1 MKTKLIILVATL
13 LATLTAV
20 AQSATEKAFAE
31 ALAAKSHTIESIS
44 CRFEQSRSMQILASE
59 VKKEGTF
66 NYLRPECIRLVFDDG
81 DYILM
86 TDSQFRISSAGVE
99 QAVRIQA
106 NPMLKELKR
115 ILSACMTG
123 DVSALAA
130 GFAPTISDEGA
141 TYRVELK
148 PTRGRMSARMHAIV
162 MLFDKA
168 SMSLSMLRMEE
179 ASGDSTTYRFYDKK
193 FNCEVAA
200 DLFN

>member
-13 LATLTAV
+13 FATFTAV
-20 AQSATEKAFAE
+20 AQSSVEQLFAE
-31 ALAAKSHTIESIS
+31 SLAAKSHTIESIS

-66 NYLRPECIRLVFDDG
+66 NYLRPECIRLAFDDG

-86 TDSQFRISSAGVE
+86 TATQFRISSAGVE
-99 QAVRIQA
+99 QSVRIQA

-130 GFAPTISDEGA
+130 GFAPTISDEGS

-148 PTRGRMSARMHAIV
+148 PTRGRMSARMRAIV
-162 MLFDKA
+162 MLFDKE

-193 FNCEVAA
+193 FNTEVAA